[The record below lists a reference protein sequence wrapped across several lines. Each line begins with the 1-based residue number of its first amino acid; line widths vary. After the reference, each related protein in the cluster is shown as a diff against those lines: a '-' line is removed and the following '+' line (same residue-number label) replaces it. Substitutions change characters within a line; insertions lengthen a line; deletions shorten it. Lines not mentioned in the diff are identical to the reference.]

1 MQDKDKKFYVTIDG
15 QEVEVSEQIYHEYKR
30 SLWREHKR
38 KERASRCY
46 LGNKRCTGDCK
57 TCQYLREGAPLSLDT
72 MFDDGL
78 DVADGSCLE
87 DVIELKMKIKILHEA
102 LNNLDPADRDIIT
115 LFAERNSDRKISE
128 KLDRPQ
134 TTISYRRKVNL
145 KQLRKYLKDWE

>member
-1 MQDKDKKFYVTIDG
+1 
-15 QEVEVSEQIYHEYKR
+15 
-30 SLWREHKR
+30 
-38 KERASRCY
+38 
-46 LGNKRCTGDCK
+46 
-57 TCQYLREGAPLSLDT
+57 

-115 LFAERNSDRKISE
+115 LFAESNSDRKISE